1 MICKYC
7 NSYMIHST
15 RYSYYGST
23 HLYRCPVCHAETHTD
38 PLYVAQYTYRRNPS
52 LTKGVNLYIFN
63 CKTTSKTSI

>member
-38 PLYVAQYTYRRNPS
+38 PLYVYINTNAEKVQ
-52 LTKGVNLYIFN
+52 KGDNNSCIVHILHH
-63 CKTTSKTSI
+63 